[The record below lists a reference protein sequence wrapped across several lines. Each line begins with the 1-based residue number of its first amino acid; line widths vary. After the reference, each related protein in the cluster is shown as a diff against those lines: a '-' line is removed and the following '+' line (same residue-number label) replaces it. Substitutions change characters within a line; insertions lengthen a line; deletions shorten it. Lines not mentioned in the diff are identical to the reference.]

1 MAYFGTRGSEVQIL
15 SPRPFS
21 LVKQG
26 FYSEGSP
33 GSARF
38 YLGSTLGVNLGQKE
52 ARGERSSPRASGAI
66 HSSGLTRPARIN
78 SSRFHERITKRGSVI
93 GPLNNWAHSEM
104 PQDAHARYGRCPTQ
118 LPTIRP
124 ERAGRE
130 RGTETPWKGS
140 HGNLCPVK
148 LSECEAVKGLV
159 KRPALVPQDAN
170 CHRFAKQQRLQR
182 I

>member
-1 MAYFGTRGSEVQIL
+1 MRRRKS
-15 SPRPFS
+15 RPV
-21 LVKQG
+21 L
-26 FYSEGSP
+26 
-33 GSARF
+33 
-38 YLGSTLGVNLGQKE
+38 
-52 ARGERSSPRASGAI
+52 

-170 CHRFAKQQRLQR
+170 CHRFAKQQRTATHLIANALRPYRGPKRHCWQLCSAHR
-182 I
+182 PP